1 MKYAAAIT
9 LYNPTQDFIDNLL
22 GYTNSFP
29 LVIVND
35 NSAENSHYKD
45 QIDNVDGI
53 IYRWDGENHGL
64 PDAFNESLM
73 ICEGEDIDYL
83 CTLDQD
89 SKLSTDSIMAMEKY
103 IESHDMSKIG
113 IVAPHPIEIDSESE
127 KADTS
132 KTKEVS
138 WVICSGAFLNVKLL
152 KENGIKY
159 DSAYFVDRFDADICM
174 QVSRSGLKQLL
185 LEGVEMPHACGDEN
199 GHSPLRNYYIFRNRF
214 YYNHKYFNGILSI
227 VRTLLQTI
235 RQCWWLMTNQKDSIK
250 KIRMLPI
257 AIADY
262 REGKFGKVSDE
273 TLSKIMKICK

>member
-9 LYNPTQDFIDNLL
+9 LYNPTQDYIDNLL
-22 GYTNSFP
+22 GYTKCFP

-53 IYRWDGENHGL
+53 VYRWDGENHGL

-73 ICEGEDIDYL
+73 ICEGKDIDYL

-89 SKLSTDSIMAMEKY
+89 SKLSADSIRAIEKY
-103 IESHDMSKIG
+103 IESNDMSLVG
-113 IVAPHPIEIDSESE
+113 IVAPHPIAIDSEPE

-132 KTKEVS
+132 MTKEVA

-152 KENGIKY
+152 KERGIEY
-159 DSAYFVDRFDADICM
+159 DGAYFVDRFDADICM

-214 YYNHKYFNGILSI
+214 YYNDKYYGKISSQC
-227 VRTLLQTI
+227 RSLLQTT
-235 RQCWWLMTNQKDSIK
+235 RQCWTLLFRREDGLRKIK
-250 KIRMLPI
+250 MLPI
-257 AIADY
+257 AIKDY
-262 REGKFGKVSDE
+262 YNGKMGKISDVS
-273 TLSKIMKICK
+273 LMKVKAICQ